1 MVKRIYFLEEFE
13 GIGLQ
18 LASYIFMIKT
28 SFRFLR
34 IQKEIEKAHD
44 FDGYNFYALF
54 KDDWFSSFCGVT
66 GYKGLLYYGC
76 FSKMLGKIK
85 PQKCLYYCE
94 NHAWEKALA
103 SAKNKINPGIKLFA
117 YQHATVS
124 RMLLNYFNDPLE
136 FKTYDRYPMPLPEK
150 IICNGRLTRKYMEES
165 GYPES
170 MLAVAEAIRY
180 NHLKL
185 ASGTQNGDY
194 RNIALVVLSISPQES
209 SSLLSIA
216 YQALKDMPGAIIW
229 VKPHPFLSAD
239 KVIKEALIDRAKL
252 SFEIKEGDLAEY
264 LKEARVAIVGESS
277 VALEALAS
285 GCHVISVN
293 VPEWINMSPLNGITT
308 DLIKIAS
315 SADELRGMVEE
326 ILNSR
331 FDRVLNSLSSK
342 KIINDFFYMNSNTN
356 VPEKL
361 LAILEN

>member
-1 MVKRIYFLEEFE
+1 MSRL
-13 GIGLQ
+13 
-18 LASYIFMIKT
+18 
-28 SFRFLR
+28 LR
-34 IQKEIEKAHD
+34 I
-44 FDGYNFYALF
+44 
-54 KDDWFSSFCGVT
+54 
-66 GYKGLLYYGC
+66 
-76 FSKMLGKIK
+76 
-85 PQKCLYYCE
+85 
-94 NHAWEKALA
+94 
-103 SAKNKINPGIKLFA
+103 
-117 YQHATVS
+117 
-124 RMLLNYFNDPLE
+124 
-136 FKTYDRYPMPLPEK
+136 
-150 IICNGRLTRKYMEES
+150 
-165 GYPES
+165 
-170 MLAVAEAIRY
+170 
-180 NHLKL
+180 
-185 ASGTQNGDY
+185 
-194 RNIALVVLSISPQES
+194 
-209 SSLLSIA
+209 
-216 YQALKDMPGAIIW
+216 PGAIIW